1 MGTNIALKGQTV
13 NTYYNHYENKYKTN
27 TIMDPIRSSL
37 MTDNGF
43 RNPSKSFLHTNLQ
56 LNNIDSNQSSTLE
69 NYTITNPP

>member
-1 MGTNIALKGQTV
+1 MGTNIVPTAQTT
-13 NTYYNHYENKYKTN
+13 NTYYNHYKNKYKTN
-27 TIMDPIRSSL
+27 TNTDPNLSSL
-37 MTDNGF
+37 VTDIGF